1 MIYEIHLKLRIKRE
15 AREISYFE
23 AWRMEGKCFM
33 PYDNPILNVVFEQ
46 IVPSHFKPP
55 EPSDV
60 YMVLVEAKD
69 TSSKELKRVFTRGRN
84 LIKDYLAEQESPTF
98 LVFTEKEVELNDRK

>member
-1 MIYEIHLKLRIKRE
+1 MIYEIHLKLRIKNE
-15 AREISYFE
+15 SREISYFE
-23 AWRMEGKCFM
+23 AWRMEGKCFL
-33 PYDNPILNVVFEQ
+33 PYDNPILEEVFPQ

-60 YMVLVEAKD
+60 YMVLVEATD

-98 LVFTEKEVELNDRK
+98 LVFDQKEAE

>member
-1 MIYEIHLKLRIKRE
+1 V
-15 AREISYFE
+15 
-23 AWRMEGKCFM
+23 EGKCFM
-33 PYDNPILNVVFEQ
+33 PYDNPILEEVFPQ

-69 TSSKELKRVFTRGRN
+69 TSSKELRRVFTKGRN
-84 LIKDYLAEQESPTF
+84 LIKDYLAKHETPTF
-98 LVFTEKEVELNDRK
+98 LVFNEKEAE